1 MVDITGYGEVDLL
14 AHPMSLACTTVARLQ
29 VIGGG
34 HAHRRGWWLIPG
46 APAEC
51 FVPWGRTAVILLD
64 PHPTPCLKSGKVAEA
79 WRALGSH
86 HPVQELIAIRP
97 DLAGER
103 CTLAGVLGQP
113 RLVGPQAIAGI
124 PLRRYRLLYPGGRHV
139 AALVE
144 DPLHGFQDALRA
156 VQRADRRQDM
166 GGIGPL
172 RAPCL
177 DPPSRVAG

>member
-79 WRALGSH
+79 WRALSPSMDGITITRAKRQGATSTG
-86 HPVQELIAIRP
+86 RP
-97 DLAGER
+97 AGGD
-103 CTLAGVLGQP
+103 TSAT
-113 RLVGPQAIAGI
+113 
-124 PLRRYRLLYPGGRHV
+124 
-139 AALVE
+139 
-144 DPLHGFQDALRA
+144 
-156 VQRADRRQDM
+156 
-166 GGIGPL
+166 
-172 RAPCL
+172 
-177 DPPSRVAG
+177 SWS